1 MKRILAELFLIL
13 LLLCPAAQAEDDW
26 PFGLTPDDGRLC
38 ATLTT
43 CFDEGR
49 ANGEVIVDCP
59 LPEAPYPDEILTL
72 GQGSVSKKQMQ
83 AAPSTRGTGAP
94 TPRRT

>member
-1 MKRILAELFLIL
+1 MLCC
-13 LLLCPAAQAEDDW
+13 LLLCPAAQAEDDLL
-26 PFGLTPDDGRLC
+26 FGLTLRNGRLC
-38 ATLTT
+38 GTLTT
-43 CFDEGR
+43 CFDSSR
-49 ANGEVIVDCP
+49 ANGGVAVDCP
-59 LPEAPYPDEILTL
+59 LPEAAYPAEILTL